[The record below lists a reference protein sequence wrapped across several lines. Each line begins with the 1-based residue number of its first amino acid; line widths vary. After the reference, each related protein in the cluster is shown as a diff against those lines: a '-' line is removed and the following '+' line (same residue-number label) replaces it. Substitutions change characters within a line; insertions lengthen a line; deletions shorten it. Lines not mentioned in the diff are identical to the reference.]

1 MLVQWSNLPPS
12 LATWEDTEALRQR
25 FPRAPAWGQ
34 AGLRQGGDVSI
45 TKEAEPE
52 SPTNQEDKGAPER
65 VTGSM
70 DQTEPEPRK
79 CSRVRRASVRFGG
92 HEWA

>member
-34 AGLRQGGDVSI
+34 AGLRRGGDASV
-45 TKEAEPE
+45 TKEVEPE
-52 SPTNQEDKGAPER
+52 PTTNQEGDGAPEC
-65 VTGSM
+65 VTGSVN
-70 DQTEPEPRK
+70 QAEPEPRK
-79 CSRVRRASVRFGG
+79 GSRVRRTNMRFGG
-92 HEWA
+92 DEWA